1 MVSVLELG
9 EPVYQNIDPGAW
21 DFADY
26 HHKNQSYKIRWDYH
40 NKNITPNHV
49 HLGLYLYWVKLIT
62 YG

>member
-40 NKNITPNHV
+40 
-49 HLGLYLYWVKLIT
+49 L
-62 YG
+62 